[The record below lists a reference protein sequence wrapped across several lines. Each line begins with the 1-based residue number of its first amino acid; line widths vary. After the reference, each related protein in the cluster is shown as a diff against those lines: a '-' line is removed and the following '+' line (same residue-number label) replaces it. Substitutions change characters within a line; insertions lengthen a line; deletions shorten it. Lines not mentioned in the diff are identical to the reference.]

1 MTSVAATYYILI
13 SRISRNFQVY
23 HLSSYL
29 DWLSGK
35 LKFSAKTFHI
45 FLTFQVTSKCRRSQ
59 RMARQLLRI
68 QTESCPMCAKITRRA
83 ALKNKN
89 KTNLSTIRRRK
100 IFSLFLF
107 DSLKEDK
114 STSSPSLLPPP
125 RSSQFLIFSSFFR
138 TDLKKRK
145 SRFENRK
152 YEVIFYVCCFF
163 EHIQTQKLSSL
174 EIKVKIHHDNKKY
187 SQ

>member
-1 MTSVAATYYILI
+1 MTESPQIKFAMTCVAATYHILI

-23 HLSSYL
+23 HLSAYL

-35 LKFSAKTFHI
+35 LNFSAKTFHI

-138 TDLKKRK
+138 TDLKKGK
-145 SRFENRK
+145 ADLKTGNMK
-152 YEVIFYVCCFF
+152 LFF
-163 EHIQTQKLSSL
+163 TFVAFSNTYKHRNCPPSK
-174 EIKVKIHHDNKKY
+174 
-187 SQ
+187 

>member
-1 MTSVAATYYILI
+1 MTKSPQIKFAMTSVAATYYILI

-100 IFSLFLF
+100 IFSLFFVWLF
-107 DSLKEDK
+107 ERRQIHII
-114 STSSPSLLPPP
+114 TIIITTTTILPIPHFFIFFSY
-125 RSSQFLIFSSFFR
+125 RS
-138 TDLKKRK
+138 
-145 SRFENRK
+145 
-152 YEVIFYVCCFF
+152 
-163 EHIQTQKLSSL
+163 
-174 EIKVKIHHDNKKY
+174 
-187 SQ
+187 